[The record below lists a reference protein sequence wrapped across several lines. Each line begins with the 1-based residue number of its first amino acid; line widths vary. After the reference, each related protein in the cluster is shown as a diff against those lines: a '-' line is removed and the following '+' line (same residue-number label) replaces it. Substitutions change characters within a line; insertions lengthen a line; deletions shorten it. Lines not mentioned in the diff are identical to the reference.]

1 MQINPNW
8 LIYYYAYATPVIAMW
23 RVKTLD
29 DIDIHVL
36 PDNAHCRASDGY
48 VSPTELDEC
57 PTGCEICYPEGCIN
71 YTEE

>member
-1 MQINPNW
+1 MDYIFRDVEGVMD
-8 LIYYYAYATPVIAMW
+8 I
-23 RVKTLD
+23 KTLD
-29 DIDIHVL
+29 GIKIYIL
-36 PDNAHCRASDGY
+36 PDNAKCCASDDY